1 MLEKIMAYDWE
12 TMIARIIDGLKNF
25 VAKFEAYMP
34 VSKYGFE
41 DQEAAWAGWS
51 DAE

>member
-12 TMIARIIDGLKNF
+12 DIITRVIAGLKNF
-25 VAKFEAYMP
+25 IAKLNAYTP

-41 DQEAAWAGWS
+41 DADSPWAGYS
-51 DAE
+51 EK

>member
-12 TMIARIIDGLKNF
+12 DIIVRVIDGLKNF
-25 VAKFEAYMP
+25 IQKFQDYMP

-41 DQEAAWAGWS
+41 EDGAWTNWS
-51 DAE
+51 EE